1 MNCKKAEEYAK
12 KYEEGEL
19 NYIEKRK
26 FEKHLNECTGCK
38 KKYGV
43 ALLLGVVLQASEKTA
58 VQTTLSLTGYLK
70 KAAAISAAAAVIATS
85 VIVVDNT
92 KEEKNIIVSESV
104 TEKNL
109 DKESVNKNGIE
120 EQRGINK
127 TGNEKTKIRII
138 SKDAGKEVEMKFD
151 RRNLKIESRI
161 EK

>member
-58 VQTTLSLTGYLK
+58 VQTTLSLTGY
-70 KAAAISAAAAVIATS
+70 
-85 VIVVDNT
+85 
-92 KEEKNIIVSESV
+92 
-104 TEKNL
+104 
-109 DKESVNKNGIE
+109 
-120 EQRGINK
+120 
-127 TGNEKTKIRII
+127 
-138 SKDAGKEVEMKFD
+138 
-151 RRNLKIESRI
+151 
-161 EK
+161 

>member
-1 MNCKKAEEYAK
+1 M
-12 KYEEGEL
+12 
-19 NYIEKRK
+19 
-26 FEKHLNECTGCK
+26 
-38 KKYGV
+38 
-43 ALLLGVVLQASEKTA
+43 
-58 VQTTLSLTGYLK
+58 
-70 KAAAISAAAAVIATS
+70 
-85 VIVVDNT
+85 

-138 SKDAGKEVEMKFD
+138 SKEGGKEVEMNFD

>member
-26 FEKHLNECTGCK
+26 FEKHLNECISCK

-70 KAAAISAAAAVIATS
+70 KAAAVSAAAAAIAAS
-85 VIVVDNT
+85 VIVVDNM

-104 TEKNL
+104 ADKNL
-109 DKESVNKNGIE
+109 EKDSINKNSIE
-120 EQRGINK
+120 ETKAINK
-127 TGNEKTKIRII
+127 TGSEKTKIRII
-138 SKDAGKEVEMKFD
+138 SKDAGKEVEVKFD
-151 RRNLKIESRI
+151 RRSLKIESRI